1 MGGGGDVSAERATAV
16 GPPIVAVGASA
27 GGVEALRDLMSLL
40 PSSLRACVLVVL
52 HVPAN
57 SPSAL
62 PSILRRVC
70 DLPVRQAEDGERLRA
85 GEVLVARPDHHLVV
99 ADGHVL
105 LTRGPQ
111 ENGHRPAV
119 DVLFRSAARARG
131 PRTLGI
137 VLSGA
142 LDDGS
147 AGSVTIAS
155 QGGRVAVQ
163 DFEEALY
170 DSMPRSAA
178 RAVGRVDRLAVAGLA
193 ELATAWAAGLDD
205 DRPHDE
211 GGHHQITKEV
221 GMASMDP
228 DAMHDLARPGTPSGF
243 GCPDCA
249 GALFQIEEG
258 NLVRYRCRVGHAWS
272 ADSLLARQ
280 TVELEGALWVALRS
294 LEEKA
299 ALNAKLGERASG
311 QGHDRTAARFQENV
325 QEAIG
330 AAELVRELITT
341 IGTSTDP
348 ANESGRT
355 VSG

>member
-1 MGGGGDVSAERATAV
+1 MTSERATAL
-16 GPPIVAVGASA
+16 GPPVVAVGASA

-52 HVPAN
+52 HVPGN

-70 DLPVRQAEDGERLRA
+70 DLPVRQAEDGERLRP

-105 LTRGPQ
+105 LTRGPR

-142 LDDGS
+142 LDDGA

-163 DFEEALY
+163 DFAEALY

-178 RAVGRVDRLAVAGLA
+178 QAVGRVDQLAVAELA
-193 ELATAWAAGLDD
+193 ELVTTWSAGLGDEPHDATA
-205 DRPHDE
+205 
-211 GGHHQITKEV
+211 HHEITQEV
-221 GMASMDP
+221 EMARMDP
-228 DAMHDLARPGTPSGF
+228 DAMHDLVRPGRPSGF

-280 TVELEGALWVALRS
+280 TVDLEGALWVALRS

-299 ALNAKLGERASG
+299 ALNAKLGERATG

-325 QEAIG
+325 REAID

-341 IGTSTDP
+341 IGGSTDP
-348 ANESGRT
+348 ADESGQT

>member
-1 MGGGGDVSAERATAV
+1 MIAERAGAV
-16 GPPIVAVGASA
+16 GPPVVVMGASA

-40 PSSLRACVLVVL
+40 PSSLRACILVVL
-52 HVPAN
+52 HVPGN

-105 LTRGPQ
+105 LTRGPR

-131 PRTLGI
+131 SRTLGI

-142 LDDGS
+142 LDDGA

-178 RAVGRVDRLAVAGLA
+178 QAVGRVDQLPVAGLA
-193 ELATAWAAGLDD
+193 ELAAAWADELGD
-205 DRPHDE
+205 DRSRNGD
-211 GGHHQITKEV
+211 GHPQITKEV

-228 DAMHDLARPGTPSGF
+228 DAMHDLVRPGRPSGF

-249 GALFQIEEG
+249 GALFQLEEG

-280 TVELEGALWVALRS
+280 TVDLEGALWVALRS

-299 ALNAKLGERASG
+299 ALNAKLGERAGS
-311 QGHDRTAARFQENV
+311 QGHDRTAARFNENV

-330 AAELVRELITT
+330 AAELVRQLITT
-341 IGTSTDP
+341 IGGSTEP
-348 ANESGRT
+348 ADESGQT